1 MQPVN
6 LESGRGTGPRTPEG
20 KARSRMNA
28 KRHGLAAAIQSDT
41 QLREEAQQLRR
52 LLAGDNANCNRRY
65 FAAMA
70 ADAEVALR
78 RVQRV
83 EISMINNRYAE
94 AKARGEPDATALVDI
109 LSILL
114 KLERYEKRSRGRK
127 MKALQCL

>member
-1 MQPVN
+1 MQPVK
-6 LESGRGTGPRTPEG
+6 LASGRGTGPRTPEG

-28 KRHGLAAAIQSDT
+28 KRHGLAASIQSDT
-41 QLREEAQQLRR
+41 QWREEAQQLAR

-70 ADAEVALR
+70 ANAEVALR
-78 RVQRV
+78 RVQQV
-83 EISMINNRYAE
+83 EISLISNRYAE
-94 AKARGEPDATALVDI
+94 AQARGEPDATAVVDI

-127 MKALQCL
+127 MKALECL